1 MKVYQLLLVLALL
14 LLIQSCGLLQQKDR
28 AGRELSEAEIA
39 AIQDAV
45 PVNEVLAKSG
55 NPQSYEVNG
64 RTYHVMKNAQGFV
77 QHGKAS
83 WYGKKFHGRRTS
95 SGETYDMYKMT
106 AAHKTLPLPTYVR
119 VTNLENQRSVVL
131 KVNDRG
137 PFVTGR
143 AIDLSY
149 VAARK
154 LGIVGD
160 GTANVEIRALEP
172 GQTNHSEV
180 VMSTVEDMQPLDTIP
195 VTETLPVNT
204 PVDPVA
210 KTTPTKPPVSDTGIF
225 LQVGAFS
232 LMNNAERL
240 RLRMEDMQSHP
251 VNTITSRTA
260 KGELHKVRIGPF
272 SSDAELKKIQNL
284 LRGKG
289 HRQFRKVGI

>member
-1 MKVYQLLLVLALL
+1 MKVFQLLLVSTLL

-28 AGRELSEAEIA
+28 AGRELSEEEVA

-45 PVNEVLAKSG
+45 PANEALAKSG
-55 NPQSYEVNG
+55 NPKSYEVNG
-64 RTYHVMKNAQGFV
+64 RTYHVMENAQGFV

-95 SGETYDMYKMT
+95 SGEIYDMYKMT

-119 VTNLENQRSVVL
+119 VTNLENQRSIVV

-137 PFVTGR
+137 PFVLGR

-154 LGIVGD
+154 LGIVGS
-160 GTANVEIRALEP
+160 GTANVEVRALKH

-180 VMSTVEDMQPLDTIP
+180 VMSTVEDMQPLDTTP
-195 VTETLPVNT
+195 VAETLPVNT
-204 PVDPVA
+204 QANSAINTMPA
-210 KTTPTKPPVSDTGIF
+210 KRTISSTGVF

-232 LMNNAERL
+232 LMDNAERL
-240 RLRMEDMQSHP
+240 RLRIEDMQNYP
-251 VNTITSRTA
+251 VNTVTSRTA

-272 SSDAELKKIQNL
+272 ISEAELKKIQNL
-284 LRGKG
+284 LRRKG
-289 HRQFRKVGI
+289 HRQFRRVGI

>member
-1 MKVYQLLLVLALL
+1 MKVYQLLFLSSLL

-45 PVNEVLAKSG
+45 PVNEALAESG
-55 NPQSYEVNG
+55 NPESYEVNG

-106 AAHKTLPLPTYVR
+106 AAHKTLPLPSYVR

-154 LGIVGD
+154 LGIVGN
-160 GTANVEIRALEP
+160 GTANVEIRTLQP

-195 VTETLPVNT
+195 VSETLPVTSQNGTATNT
-204 PVDPVA
+204 LPVEQ
-210 KTTPTKPPVSDTGIF
+210 PVSNAGIF

-232 LMNNAERL
+232 QIDNAERL
-240 RLRMEDMQSHP
+240 RLRMEDIQNHP
-251 VNTITSRTA
+251 VNTITSITT

-272 SSDAELKKIQNL
+272 SSDIELKKTQNL
-284 LRGKG
+284 LRSKG

>member
-1 MKVYQLLLVLALL
+1 MKAYQLLLVSALA

-28 AGRELSEAEIA
+28 AGRELSEAEIS
-39 AIQDAV
+39 AIQDAA
-45 PVNEVLAKSG
+45 PVNEALAKSG
-55 NPQSYEVNG
+55 NPRSYDVNG
-64 RTYHVMKNAQGFV
+64 RTYYVMKNAQNFV

-119 VTNLENQRSVVL
+119 VTNLENQRSIVV

-154 LGIVGD
+154 LGIVGN
-160 GTANVEIRALEP
+160 GTANVEIRALKP
-172 GQTNHSEV
+172 GQANHSEV
-180 VMSTVEDMQPLDTIP
+180 VMSTIENMQPLDATP
-195 VTETLPVNT
+195 VTETLPVNAPGHT
-204 PVDPVA
+204 VVN
-210 KTTPTKPPVSDTGIF
+210 TIQTKPSVSDAGIF

-232 LMNNAERL
+232 LMDNAERL

-260 KGELHKVRIGPF
+260 KGELHRVRIGPF
-272 SSDAELKKIQNL
+272 SSDTELKKIQNL